1 MLLYG
6 IARRNRW
13 DLLPLAFALT
23 AMAGKYFLL
32 VLAIPLALASPRP
45 PRELLRCVLASAA
58 ALALYIGYH
67 QLRFGLTPILGYDL
81 DPAAAISAWALAWNL
96 GFQPPGQTL
105 EIASILATGGL
116 VVVFCWLARRRGFPP
131 LFSVAGTLWIALLCV
146 SIAMPP
152 YLLWNLPFLLMIWLM
167 LDSAPLRWTHAGLV
181 YLWGGIAYAAKL
193 LRGVE
198 LALTMDRTAGKTA
211 IGEWAVRI
219 LGGDFPF
226 AESHLALRALL
237 VAIGVAF
244 LALLWMEATQTVR
257 RERSA
262 SAIAAT
268 PVRNGRR
275 GRL

>member
-81 DPAAAISAWALAWNL
+81 EPAGAISAWALAWNL

-105 EIASILATGGL
+105 EIASTLTTGVL

-152 YLLWNLPFLLMIWLM
+152 YLLWNLPFLLMVWLM
-167 LDSAPLRWTHAGLV
+167 LEPASLRWTHAGLV

-193 LRGVE
+193 LRGVD
-198 LALTMDRTAGKTA
+198 LALSMDRTAGKTA
-211 IGEWAVRI
+211 VGEWAVRI
-219 LGGDFPF
+219 LGADFPF

-237 VAIGVAF
+237 VAIGASF
-244 LALLWMEATQTVR
+244 LVLLWVEAAQLARSVR
-257 RERSA
+257 
-262 SAIAAT
+262 AT
-268 PVRNGRR
+268 PSGASK
-275 GRL
+275 